1 MRPKNIDEIISNN
14 TSVEPR
20 GIIRRMV
27 DTKKLTSMI
36 FYGPPGIGKTSIA
49 KAISGSTI

>member
-1 MRPKNIDEIISNN
+1 
-14 TSVEPR
+14 
-20 GIIRRMV
+20 MV

-49 KAISGSTI
+49 KAISGSTQYKEIQTIECCN